1 MKKTII
7 LSLLFLFVLVSAH
20 AQDTNQVEMADALRA
35 NGKIYIVAIV
45 AAIVI
50 TILSVYVIM
59 IDRKVTKLE
68 EKINQK

>member
-7 LSLLFLFVLVSAH
+7 LSILFLFALVSVN
-20 AQDTNQVEMADALRA
+20 AQDTNQVEMADALYA
-35 NGKIYIVAIV
+35 NGKIYVVAIV
-45 AAIVI
+45 AAIAIV
-50 TILSVYVIM
+50 ILSVYVIL

>member
-1 MKKTII
+1 MKKTIL
-7 LSLLFLFVLVSAH
+7 LSLLFLQTFLLAK
-20 AQDTNQVEMADALRA
+20 AQNTNQVEMADALYA

-50 TILSVYVIM
+50 TIISVYVIM
-59 IDRKVTKLE
+59 IDRKITKLE

>member
-7 LSLLFLFVLVSAH
+7 LSILFLFVLVSTH
-20 AQDTNQVEMADALRA
+20 AQDTNQVEMADALYA
-35 NGKIYIVAIV
+35 NGKIYVVAIV

-50 TILSVYVIM
+50 TILTAYVIM
-59 IDRKVTKLE
+59 IDRKITRLE

>member
-7 LSLLFLFVLVSAH
+7 LSLLFLFVLVSSH